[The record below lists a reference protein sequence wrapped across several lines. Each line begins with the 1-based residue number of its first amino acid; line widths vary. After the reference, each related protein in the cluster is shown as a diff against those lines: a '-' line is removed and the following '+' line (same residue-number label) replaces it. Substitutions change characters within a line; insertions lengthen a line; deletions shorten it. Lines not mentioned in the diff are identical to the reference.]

1 MNRSLVRAAAC
12 TLAAAALILVLLAV
26 PASSPSQAASF
37 TFSGSNC
44 TSFSWDASSNTL
56 TCNSSS
62 PGTFGCSISASPSAS
77 TTVTTAVTLTAN
89 CSDQA
94 GSIAYTWTAA
104 ANAAGCP
111 SIASGASQ
119 ETLTA
124 PGGTTTLSCGYN
136 LSAND
141 GATTATANKTV
152 SYSSGGGGGGGGGS
166 IQCAG
171 FATTQVIDIKWGS
184 AATATTSS
192 FGANDAIVVRFTTS
206 TPITTSIA
214 KGYVKAAQFV
224 DGDTGR
230 TGTLSET
237 YCDFSGG
244 LPIPGS
250 TLTSAFFNDVAP
262 TIYFS
267 LSTVKTG
274 YPTLQPGKMYY
285 FNIKNASCSSL
296 SGTCNMS
303 ITLSKPSGT

>member
-1 MNRSLVRAAAC
+1 MSLSCAWRRKIADGRTPTSLGAMRKCEIYLIVFIEMLARNLQKPRCRFVGVPLRESPMNRSLVRAAAC

-77 TTVTTAVTLTAN
+77 TTLTTAVTLTAN
-89 CSDQA
+89 CSNQA
-94 GSIAYTWTAA
+94 VSIAYTWTAA

-141 GATTATANKTV
+141 G
-152 SYSSGGGGGGGGGS
+152 
-166 IQCAG
+166 
-171 FATTQVIDIKWGS
+171 
-184 AATATTSS
+184 
-192 FGANDAIVVRFTTS
+192 
-206 TPITTSIA
+206 
-214 KGYVKAAQFV
+214 
-224 DGDTGR
+224 
-230 TGTLSET
+230 
-237 YCDFSGG
+237 
-244 LPIPGS
+244 
-250 TLTSAFFNDVAP
+250 
-262 TIYFS
+262 
-267 LSTVKTG
+267 
-274 YPTLQPGKMYY
+274 
-285 FNIKNASCSSL
+285 
-296 SGTCNMS
+296 
-303 ITLSKPSGT
+303 